1 LLDSLLQ
8 EVSDNNFTMPEPV
21 GSSWADEIEEGDTTT
36 LPPSSEKI
44 KGDTKIV
51 TEYMF
56 NEDNKKVK
64 VVRTYKIERKMVPK
78 VVAERRAW
86 SKFGMS
92 KNDKPGPN
100 PQTTVVAEEIWMQF
114 VANKE
119 EAEKDQPDSALD
131 KLKATNRGVVKCR
144 ICKEDHWTTQCP
156 YKDTLGPLRES
167 LTGPVEG
174 EAGAEG
180 AGAGAA
186 AAAAAPAG
194 GGGGAG
200 GKYVPP
206 SRRGGDN
213 SSAQSR
219 ISGDSMPDKRREDTA
234 AIRVSNLS
242 ENAQETDLQ
251 ELFKPFGH
259 IARIFLAKDK
269 MTGQCKGF
277 AFVNY
282 YRKEDAS
289 KAIATLNGFGYD
301 HLILSVEWAKP
312 ALDR

>member
-1 LLDSLLQ
+1 
-8 EVSDNNFTMPEPV
+8 MPEPV
-21 GSSWADEIEEGDTTT
+21 ASSWADEIEEGDTST

-44 KGDTKIV
+44 KGDTKVV
-51 TEYMF
+51 TDYSF
-56 NEDNKKVK
+56 NEDGKKVK
-64 VVRTYKIERKMVPK
+64 TVRQYKVERKMVPK
-78 VVAERRAW
+78 IVAERRAW
-86 SKFGMS
+86 PKFGMS
-92 KNDKPGPN
+92 KEDKAGPN

-114 VANKE
+114 IANKDE
-119 EAEKDQPDSALD
+119 NEKEQESSALT
-131 KLKATNRGVVKCR
+131 KLMEQGKRGVVKCR

-167 LTGPVEG
+167 LNGPVDGEP
-174 EAGAEG
+174 EAGAG
-180 AGAGAA
+180 GAA
-186 AAAAAPAG
+186 NAPAAAAPG
-194 GGGGAG
+194 GSTAG

-206 SRRGGDN
+206 SRRGGGMSD
-213 SSAQSR
+213 AQAR
-219 ISGDSMPDKRREDTA
+219 ISGDTMPDRRREDTA

-242 ENAQETDLQ
+242 ENAQENDLQ

-269 MTGQCKGF
+269 MSGQCKGF

-282 YRKEDAS
+282 YRKEDAA

-312 ALDR
+312 AQDR

>member
-1 LLDSLLQ
+1 
-8 EVSDNNFTMPEPV
+8 MPEPV
-21 GSSWADEIEEGDTTT
+21 GSSWADEIEEGDTST
-36 LPPSSEKI
+36 LPLPSEKI
-44 KGDTKIV
+44 KGDTKVV

-78 VVAERRAW
+78 IVAQRRTWA
-86 SKFGMS
+86 KFGMS
-92 KNDKPGPN
+92 KQDKPGPN

-119 EAEKDQPDSALD
+119 ESEKDQSDTALD

-167 LTGPVEG
+167 LTGPVDGEG
-174 EAGAEG
+174 GLEG
-180 AGAGAA
+180 SSAPAP
-186 AAAAAPAG
+186 AAPASS

-206 SRRGGDN
+206 SRRGGMSD
-213 SSAQSR
+213 AQAR
-219 ISGDSMPDKRREDTA
+219 ISGESMQDKRREDTA

>member
-1 LLDSLLQ
+1 
-8 EVSDNNFTMPEPV
+8 M
-21 GSSWADEIEEGDTTT
+21 
-36 LPPSSEKI
+36 
-44 KGDTKIV
+44 GDTKIV

-119 EAEKDQPDSALD
+119 ESEKEQPDSALD

-167 LTGPVEG
+167 LTGPVDE
-174 EAGAEG
+174 
-180 AGAGAA
+180 
-186 AAAAAPAG
+186 AAAAP
-194 GGGGAG
+194 GGAG
-200 GKYVPP
+200 GGNKYVPP
-206 SRRGGDN
+206 SRRGDGGMSDAQARVSGGDM
-213 SSAQSR
+213 
-219 ISGDSMPDKRREDTA
+219 MPDRRREDTA

-282 YRKEDAS
+282 YRKEDAA
-289 KAIATLNGFGYD
+289 KAIATLNGYGYD
-301 HLILSVEWAKP
+301 YLILSVEWAKP
-312 ALDR
+312 AQER

>member
-1 LLDSLLQ
+1 
-8 EVSDNNFTMPEPV
+8 MPEPV
-21 GSSWADEIEEGDTTT
+21 GSSWADEIEEGDTST
-36 LPPSSEKI
+36 LPPPSEKI

-64 VVRTYKIERKMVPK
+64 VVRTYKIEKKMVPK
-78 VVAERRAW
+78 IVAQRRVW
-86 SKFGMS
+86 NKFGMS

-119 EAEKDQPDSALD
+119 ESEKDQDDSALK
-131 KLKATNRGVVKCR
+131 KLKESGNRGVVKCR

-167 LTGPVEG
+167 LSGPVEESAP
-174 EAGAEG
+174 EASNASTL
-180 AGAGAA
+180 AT
-186 AAAAAPAG
+186 AAPAG
-194 GGGGAG
+194 GATG

-213 SSAQSR
+213 SSAQAR

-251 ELFKPFGH
+251 VMFKE
-259 IARIFLAKDK
+259 
-269 MTGQCKGF
+269 
-277 AFVNY
+277 Y
-282 YRKEDAS
+282 ES
-289 KAIATLNGFGYD
+289 D
-301 HLILSVEWAKP
+301 HFSYFNACY
-312 ALDR
+312 

>member
-1 LLDSLLQ
+1 
-8 EVSDNNFTMPEPV
+8 MPEPV

-36 LPPSSEKI
+36 LPPSSTVI
-44 KGDTKIV
+44 KGDTKVV
-51 TEYMF
+51 TDYTF

-64 VVRTYKIERKMVPK
+64 VVRTYKVERKMVTK
-78 VVAERRAW
+78 AVAERRNNWA
-86 SKFGMS
+86 KFGMS
-92 KNDKPGPN
+92 KGDKQGPN

-119 EAEKDQPDSALD
+119 ESEKDTGDSSGLD

-144 ICKEDHWTTQCP
+144 ICKDDHWTSQCP

-167 LTGPVEG
+167 LTGSAEG
-174 EAGAEG
+174 EGGAEG
-180 AGAGAA
+180 TPPPTQ
-186 AAAAAPAG
+186 AAPTPAAAG
-194 GGGGAG
+194 GGGSTVG

-206 SRRGGDN
+206 SRRGGEGRPGMSD
-213 SSAQSR
+213 AQAR
-219 ISGDSMPDKRREDTA
+219 IAGDTMPRDRREDTA

-282 YRKEDAS
+282 YRKEDAA

-312 ALDR
+312 AADR

>member
-1 LLDSLLQ
+1 
-8 EVSDNNFTMPEPV
+8 MPEPV
-21 GSSWADEIEEGDTTT
+21 GSSWADEIEEGDVTT

-44 KGDTKIV
+44 KGDTKMV
-51 TEYMF
+51 TDYSF

-64 VVRTYKIERKMVPK
+64 TVRTYKIERKMVPK
-78 VVAERRAW
+78 IVAERRAW
-86 SKFGMS
+86 HKFGMS
-92 KNDKPGPN
+92 KDDKPGPN

-119 EAEKDQPDSALD
+119 ENDKDRESSALD
-131 KLKATNRGVVKCR
+131 VLKDSKRGVVKCR

-167 LTGPVEG
+167 LTGPVE
-174 EAGAEG
+174 EEG
-180 AGAGAA
+180 AGSAGG
-186 AAAAAPAG
+186 AAPAPAATAG
-194 GGGGAG
+194 STVG

-206 SRRGGDN
+206 SRRGATGE
-213 SSAQSR
+213 SAAKDR
-219 ISGDSMPDKRREDTA
+219 LGDSMPDRRREDTA

-282 YRKEDAS
+282 YRKEDAA

-312 ALDR
+312 ALER

>member
-1 LLDSLLQ
+1 
-8 EVSDNNFTMPEPV
+8 MPEPI
-21 GSSWADEIEEGDTTT
+21 SSWADEIEEGDASV

-44 KGDTKIV
+44 KGDTKTV
-51 TEYMF
+51 TDYMF
-56 NEDNKKVK
+56 NEDGKKVK
-64 VVRTYKIERKMVPK
+64 VVRTYKIERKIVPK
-78 VVAERRAW
+78 AIAERRLW
-86 SKFGMS
+86 PKFGMS
-92 KNDKPGPN
+92 RTDKPGPN

-119 EAEKDQPDSALD
+119 EHEKEQGEKTALD
-131 KLKATNRGVVKCR
+131 MLKGQNKGVVKCR

-167 LTGPVEG
+167 LTGPLD
-174 EAGAEG
+174 AEG
-180 AGAGAA
+180 GEKDAGGAA
-186 AAAAAPAG
+186 AAASAAPVGAAG
-194 GGGGAG
+194 GGG

-206 SRRGGDN
+206 SRRAAPGTSALERVQGDT
-213 SSAQSR
+213 
-219 ISGDSMPDKRREDTA
+219 MPDRRREDTA

-269 MTGQCKGF
+269 ITGQCKGF

-282 YRKEDAS
+282 YRKEDAA

-312 ALDR
+312 AAER

>member
-1 LLDSLLQ
+1 
-8 EVSDNNFTMPEPV
+8 MPEPV
-21 GSSWADEIEEGDTTT
+21 GSSWADEIEEGDTST
-36 LPPSSEKI
+36 LPSSSEKI
-44 KGDTKIV
+44 KGDAKIV
-51 TEYMF
+51 TDYSF
-56 NEDNKKVK
+56 NEDGKKVK
-64 VVRTYKIERKMVPK
+64 TVRTYKIERKMVPK
-78 VVAERRAW
+78 IVAERRNW
-86 SKFGMS
+86 PKYGMS
-92 KNDKPGPN
+92 KEDKPGPN

-119 EAEKDQPDSALD
+119 ENDKEQESSALD
-131 KLKATNRGVVKCR
+131 KLKDSKRGVVKCR

-167 LTGPVEG
+167 LTGPVDGSEPD
-174 EAGAEG
+174 AS
-180 AGAGAA
+180 A
-186 AAAAAPAG
+186 AAAAAPAPAAG
-194 GGGGAG
+194 GGSTQG

-206 SRRGGDN
+206 SRRGGGMSD
-213 SSAQSR
+213 AQAR
-219 ISGDSMPDKRREDTA
+219 ISGDSMPDRRREDTA

-282 YRKEDAS
+282 YRKEDAA

>member
-1 LLDSLLQ
+1 
-8 EVSDNNFTMPEPV
+8 MPEPV

-44 KGDTKIV
+44 KGDTKVV

-64 VVRTYKIERKMVPK
+64 VVRTYKVERKMVPK
-78 VVAERRAW
+78 IVAERRVWA
-86 SKFGMS
+86 KFGMS
-92 KNDKPGPN
+92 KQDKAGPN

-114 VANKE
+114 IANKDE
-119 EAEKDQPDSALD
+119 NEKESDDTALD
-131 KLKATNRGVVKCR
+131 KLKGRGQVVKCR

-167 LTGPVEG
+167 LTGPAEG
-174 EAGAEG
+174 EGGPEG
-180 AGAGAA
+180 AGAAT
-186 AAAAAPAG
+186 PAG
-194 GGGGAG
+194 GAAPGGAGAG

-206 SRRGGDN
+206 SRRGGMSD
-213 SSAQSR
+213 AQAR

-301 HLILSVEWAKP
+301 HLILSIEWAKP
-312 ALDR
+312 AVER

>member
-1 LLDSLLQ
+1 
-8 EVSDNNFTMPEPV
+8 MPEPV
-21 GSSWADEIEEGDTTT
+21 GSSWADEIEEGDTST
-36 LPPSSEKI
+36 LPPASEKI
-44 KGDTKIV
+44 KGDAKIV
-51 TEYMF
+51 TDYTF
-56 NEDNKKVK
+56 NEDGKKVK
-64 VVRTYKIERKMVPK
+64 TVRTYKIERKMVPK
-78 VVAERRAW
+78 IVAERRNW
-86 SKFGMS
+86 HKYGMS
-92 KNDKPGPN
+92 KEDKPGPN

-114 VANKE
+114 IANKDE
-119 EAEKDQPDSALD
+119 NEKEQESSALD
-131 KLKATNRGVVKCR
+131 KLKDSKRGVVKCR

-167 LTGPVEG
+167 LTGPVDGSEPDG
-174 EAGAEG
+174 S
-180 AGAGAA
+180 
-186 AAAAAPAG
+186 AAAAAPAPAA
-194 GGGGAG
+194 GGGATQG

-206 SRRGGDN
+206 SRRGGGMSD
-213 SSAQSR
+213 AQAR
-219 ISGDSMPDKRREDTA
+219 ISGDSMPDRRREDTA

-282 YRKEDAS
+282 YRKEDAA

>member
-1 LLDSLLQ
+1 
-8 EVSDNNFTMPEPV
+8 MPEPV
-21 GSSWADEIEEGDTTT
+21 ASSWADEIEEGDTST

-44 KGDTKIV
+44 KGDTKVV
-51 TEYMF
+51 TDYSF
-56 NEDNKKVK
+56 NEEGKKVK
-64 VVRTYKIERKMVPK
+64 TVRTYKVERKMVPK
-78 VVAERRAW
+78 IVAERRSW
-86 SKFGMS
+86 HKFGMS
-92 KNDKPGPN
+92 QEDKPGPN

-119 EAEKDQPDSALD
+119 ENEKEQESSAMS
-131 KLKATNRGVVKCR
+131 KLMEQGKRGVVKCR

-167 LTGPVEG
+167 LNGPVDTGEP
-174 EAGAEG
+174 EAGAGG
-180 AGAGAA
+180 ASNAP
-186 AAAAAPAG
+186 AAAAPG
-194 GGGGAG
+194 GSTAG

-206 SRRGGDN
+206 SRRGGGMSD
-213 SSAQSR
+213 AQAR
-219 ISGDSMPDKRREDTA
+219 ISGDTMPDRRREDTA

-242 ENAQETDLQ
+242 ENAQENDLQ

-269 MTGQCKGF
+269 MSGQCKGF

-282 YRKEDAS
+282 YRKEDAA

-312 ALDR
+312 AQDR

>member
-1 LLDSLLQ
+1 
-8 EVSDNNFTMPEPV
+8 
-21 GSSWADEIEEGDTTT
+21 
-36 LPPSSEKI
+36 
-44 KGDTKIV
+44 
-51 TEYMF
+51 MF

-78 VVAERRAW
+78 IVAQRRVW
-86 SKFGMS
+86 NKFGMS

-119 EAEKDQPDSALD
+119 ESEKDQDDSALK
-131 KLKATNRGVVKCR
+131 KLKESGNRGVVKCR

-167 LTGPVEG
+167 LSGPVEESAP
-174 EAGAEG
+174 EAE
-180 AGAGAA
+180 
-186 AAAAAPAG
+186 
-194 GGGGAG
+194 

-206 SRRGGDN
+206 SRREKDD
-213 SSAQSR
+213 SSAQEGT
-219 ISGDSMPDKRREDTA
+219 SGESMPDKRREDTA

-259 IARIFLAKDK
+259 IQRIFLAKDK
-269 MTGQCKGF
+269 TTGQCKGF

-282 YRKEDAS
+282 YKKEDAS

>member
-1 LLDSLLQ
+1 
-8 EVSDNNFTMPEPV
+8 MPEPI
-21 GSSWADEIEEGDTTT
+21 SSWADEIEEGDATV
-36 LPPSSEKI
+36 LPASSEKI
-44 KGDTKIV
+44 KGDIKTV
-51 TEYMF
+51 TDYMF
-56 NEDNKKVK
+56 NEDGKKVK
-64 VVRTYKIERKMVPK
+64 VVRTYKIEKKLVPK
-78 VVAERRAW
+78 AIAERRTWA
-86 SKFGMS
+86 KFGMS
-92 KNDKPGPN
+92 RTDKPGPN
-100 PQTTVVAEEIWMQF
+100 PQTTVVAEEIWIQF

-119 EAEKDQPDSALD
+119 EHEKDTGAGDSAID
-131 KLKATNRGVVKCR
+131 KIKAMGKGVVKCR

-167 LTGPVEG
+167 LTGPIEEKEGG
-174 EAGAEG
+174 EAGAS
-180 AGAGAA
+180 AG

-194 GGGGAG
+194 AGAG

-206 SRRGGDN
+206 SRRGAGASALERIQGDT
-213 SSAQSR
+213 
-219 ISGDSMPDKRREDTA
+219 MPDRRREDTA

-269 MTGQCKGF
+269 LTGQCKGF

-282 YRKEDAS
+282 YKKEDAA

-312 ALDR
+312 AADR

>member
-1 LLDSLLQ
+1 
-8 EVSDNNFTMPEPV
+8 M
-21 GSSWADEIEEGDTTT
+21 G

-119 EAEKDQPDSALD
+119 ESEKEQPDSALD

-174 EAGAEG
+174 EGGAEG
-180 AGAGAA
+180 A

-242 ENAQETDLQ
+242 ENAQETD
-251 ELFKPFGH
+251 
-259 IARIFLAKDK
+259 
-269 MTGQCKGF
+269 
-277 AFVNY
+277 
-282 YRKEDAS
+282 
-289 KAIATLNGFGYD
+289 
-301 HLILSVEWAKP
+301 
-312 ALDR
+312 

>member
-1 LLDSLLQ
+1 
-8 EVSDNNFTMPEPV
+8 MPEPV

-44 KGDTKIV
+44 KGD
-51 TEYMF
+51 
-56 NEDNKKVK
+56 
-64 VVRTYKIERKMVPK
+64 PK

-144 ICKEDHWTTQCP
+144 IGKEDHWTPQCP

-174 EAGAEG
+174 EGE
-180 AGAGAA
+180 
-186 AAAAAPAG
+186 
-194 GGGGAG
+194 
-200 GKYVPP
+200 
-206 SRRGGDN
+206 
-213 SSAQSR
+213 
-219 ISGDSMPDKRREDTA
+219 
-234 AIRVSNLS
+234 
-242 ENAQETDLQ
+242 
-251 ELFKPFGH
+251 
-259 IARIFLAKDK
+259 
-269 MTGQCKGF
+269 
-277 AFVNY
+277 
-282 YRKEDAS
+282 
-289 KAIATLNGFGYD
+289 
-301 HLILSVEWAKP
+301 
-312 ALDR
+312 

>member
-1 LLDSLLQ
+1 
-8 EVSDNNFTMPEPV
+8 MPEPV
-21 GSSWADEIEEGDTTT
+21 GSSWADEIEEGDNTT
-36 LPPSSEKI
+36 LPQPSEKI
-44 KGDTKIV
+44 KGDTKVV
-51 TEYMF
+51 TEYNF
-56 NEDNKKVK
+56 NEDGKKVRI
-64 VVRTYKIERKMVPK
+64 VRTYKIERKMVPK
-78 VVAERRAW
+78 VVAERRNNWA
-86 SKFGMS
+86 KFGMS
-92 KNDKPGPN
+92 KGDKPGPN

-119 EAEKDQPDSALD
+119 ESEKEQDQSALD

-167 LTGPVEG
+167 LTGPVDG
-174 EAGAEG
+174 EPGAETG
-180 AGAGAA
+180 GSPGPAGT
-186 AAAAAPAG
+186 AAPAPAAG
-194 GGGGAG
+194 GSTVG

-206 SRRGGDN
+206 SRRGAGGMSDAQARIAGDT
-213 SSAQSR
+213 
-219 ISGDSMPDKRREDTA
+219 MPRDRREDTA

-242 ENAQETDLQ
+242 ENAQENDLQ
-251 ELFKPFGH
+251 ELFRPFGH

-282 YRKEDAS
+282 YRKDEAA

-312 ALDR
+312 AQDR